1 MSAIKCKLINVAYLY
16 IQKYR
21 DIMLLALKSI
31 CGSKGN
37 GLLTILIKKN
47 FLMTE
52 ENHSHRSHKI

>member
-37 GLLTILIKKN
+37 GLLTILIKKKLSYDRRES
-47 FLMTE
+47 FSSE
-52 ENHSHRSHKI
+52 P